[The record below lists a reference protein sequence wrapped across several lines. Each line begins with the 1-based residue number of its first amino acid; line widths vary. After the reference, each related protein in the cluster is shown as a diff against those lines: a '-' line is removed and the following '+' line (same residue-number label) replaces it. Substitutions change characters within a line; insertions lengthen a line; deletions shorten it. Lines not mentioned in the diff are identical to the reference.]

1 MICFFDPI
9 TDKCIGY
16 SIDQEPPDMVFP
28 INPDVCVDGFY
39 NLPDSFDPRLRSASD
54 LLPFV
59 VRVNRKHDQHI

>member
-16 SIDQEPPDMVFP
+16 SISAEQPKMLFP
-28 INPDVCVDGFY
+28 VNLDVCVDGFY
-39 NLPDSFDPRLRSASD
+39 NLPDSFDPLLKSAND

-59 VRVNRKHDQHI
+59 VRVNKKHDQHI